1 MLGEVGG
8 ARGCS
13 TVGKLLIGALRF
25 SKIDFGTLVTHFR
38 NIWLNEDLG
47 CRIEGV
53 LRRELLSE
61 GEYHGVLRMDLCR
74 G

>member
-1 MLGEVGG
+1 MIIEFQGQ
-8 ARGCS
+8 
-13 TVGKLLIGALRF
+13 TYLRR
-25 SKIDFGTLVTHFR
+25 TTHFR